1 MRFFSVKILEMITGS
16 SAIKIRKDVAF
27 LLFLIFSVVY
37 PTAGNPG
44 GTPQDDKPH
53 IVFLISEDPDNY
65 EAPRTIPVF
74 AESLGRDHGLKV
86 TVLLGQGERRAFTF
100 PGLEVISEAD
110 LVVVFCRRVA
120 LAPEQFALVRNY
132 LKQGKPLV
140 GIRTANHA
148 FTALGEVA
156 TGHEAWPEFVAD
168 ILGCQNRG
176 YGPEEEGTDVAV
188 VPSAKRHPIL
198 KGVRPEAWHAEGS
211 TYLVAPLLDEEA
223 TVLMMGKVKDKVEPI
238 AWTRYTAD
246 KSRVFYTSLGY
257 PSDFEKPQFNN
268 LLVNGIYWALNLKR

>member
-1 MRFFSVKILEMITGS
+1 MVPESSKLKVGKSIFFILILTL
-16 SAIKIRKDVAF
+16 SAAF
-27 LLFLIFSVVY
+27 SL
-37 PTAGNPG
+37 AGDDG
-44 GTPQDDKPH
+44 GQQEKQNAH

-74 AESLGRDHGLKV
+74 AKSLEREHGFKV
-86 TVLLGQGERRAFTF
+86 TVLLGEGERSAFSF
-100 PGLEVISEAD
+100 PGLEVVSQAD

-120 LAPEQFALVRNY
+120 LKSGQLDLLQNY

-148 FTALGEVA
+148 FTALGEIA
-156 TGHEAWPEFVAD
+156 DGHKAWPEFVAD

-176 YGPEEEGTDVAV
+176 YGPQEAGTDVAI
-188 VPSAKRHPIL
+188 VPSAKKHPIL
-198 KGVRPEAWHAEGS
+198 KGVEPSEWHAEGS
-211 TYLVAPLLDEEA
+211 TYLVAPLLDPAA
-223 TVLMMGKVKDKVEPI
+223 TVLMMGKVNDKTEPV

-257 PSDFEKPQFNN
+257 PSDFDQPQFNR
-268 LLVNGIYWALNLKR
+268 LLVNGIYWAMRMKRR